1 MIRNDSSLFKFLLLI
16 QPYWGGLLGVAAA
29 GMLPALLS
37 LPLPFL
43 LQVFIDRVLIG
54 RDSSLL
60 GFLLLATFSLTLCL
74 ELMRFL
80 QRYTVDHLSQRISL
94 DIQFRFF
101 QRLQAHS
108 FAFFDQHEVADILA
122 RLGDASWSRA
132 LIMQACGDLL
142 TSLLFLL
149 LVPFILLVV
158 DWRLALLAGVAV
170 PWTLIST
177 TLISRVIR
185 RFTRL
190 ISEKRAEVAS
200 RDFEYL
206 AGTREIKALT
216 WEEGILRRIRRL
228 YLQNRSLE
236 MKRSAWVHGE
246 RAFSAT
252 MKALAALFYSAYGAH
267 LVMKGEMTVG
277 QFTAFTALIGY
288 LYLPLV
294 KLSEMIIPFQQ
305 LRVHTRR
312 FYEVFAA
319 EPDLPEESK
328 EQRASGVRIQAIPG
342 GREGQIVFDQV
353 AFSYDK
359 GAPILQ
365 GLDLIIEP
373 GSKVAIQGRSGAG
386 KTTLCHLIPR
396 FYDVQGGSIRVDGR
410 DVRDYPLKEVRR
422 RVALV
427 SQIPF
432 LFNAS
437 IWENLTC
444 GRRSLSREKVEEIT
458 RAVQAH
464 PFILSLPQG
473 YETVIGE
480 RGVRLSLGQGRRIAL
495 ARALLLERPIL
506 ILDET
511 FAFLDEET
519 EERIQEALLPLVAEK
534 TVIVVA
540 HRTSTARRAET
551 VFFLEHGR
559 MWPERKV
566 SAARG

>member
-16 QPYWGGLLGVAAA
+16 RPYWGGLLGVAAA
-29 GMLPALLS
+29 GMLPAILS

-74 ELMRFL
+74 ELLRFL

-132 LIMQACGDLL
+132 LLMQACGDLL

-328 EQRASGVRIQAIPG
+328 VQRVPGVRLQATPG
-342 GREGQIVFDQV
+342 GRKGQIVFDQV

-373 GSKVAIQGRSGAG
+373 GNKVAIQGRSGAG

-422 RVALV
+422 RIALV

-444 GRRSLSREKVEEIT
+444 GRRFLSREKVEAIT

-519 EERIQEALLPLVAEK
+519 EERIQEALLPLITEK

-551 VFFLEHGR
+551 VFFLEHGKL
-559 MWPERKV
+559 WPERKI